1 MKKDENIFK
10 NTFTSVNEGEPNI
23 PKKPLKDKIRDLIV
37 KNDLTIKRYEKLKEQ
52 SNNSQRKMEYL
63 KMISKFRTRQISL
76 KNKLHSLNLLMN
88 PNLNNYPNKIMKQK
102 TQIETTNKGKF
113 TLHKKINS
121 SDYNN
126 YSIVYTNN
134 NILLSNKKGT
144 KYSTKVNSTNDLG
157 IYIPKPTKI
166 SYLIP
171 DKKFEVKKPNNNNK
185 NLQYLNN
192 AKKYFRVNTNTNENI
207 NNSTRLKNIDNKNSN
222 LYINTN
228 NKNDILKNLKNDKK
242 NNIIIINN
250 INNFYGKIENIN
262 KINIKTTEHIINQN
276 MRKKIKEKILKND
289 VLDYDEQIKNNKD
302 NYSQNDEILKEKEF
316 ILTPNLVYKKR
327 IMKIKKNVVIEI
339 FQSFSNK
346 NKIYV
351 AMSEKSILGHNI
363 KIFKFK
369 NRKFVTRLKRHK
381 YRIITIKHF
390 FNTQKSHDYLI
401 SGDTSQIINVWDIS
415 FKCSTNQFLYLIKYE
430 GEKIYN
436 LLPISIQQKDNK
448 TSIYLLVYDK
458 SISMYDLRN
467 GIYLKNINYSR
478 LLDEK
483 ITNLI
488 LWKNQ
493 KNNFDY
499 ILNCSE
505 YKIIIFNF
513 IDSEIFFTLSDY
525 SNNEDKNRYITEG
538 CISSDNKNEYLCIFS
553 YSTYL
558 LNIYFEIWDLYELN
572 LKEKIKMKPNFIND
586 AYLLKI
592 IPWNYKY
599 ILFSDGDKN
608 YIYVIDLESNK
619 IVHRIHARSTNDM
632 NHIYCEKI
640 KSKEYGES
648 LVIWKHNSYMS
659 LLTIK

>member
-1 MKKDENIFK
+1 MKKGENIFK

-144 KYSTKVNSTNDLG
+144 KNSTKVNSTNDLG

-242 NNIIIINN
+242 NNI
-250 INNFYGKIENIN
+250 NNFYGKIENIN

-302 NYSQNDEILKEKEF
+302 NYSQNEEILKEKEF

-493 KNNFDY
+493 KNNYDY

-572 LKEKIKMKPNFIND
+572 LKEKIKMKPNFI
-586 AYLLKI
+586 K
-592 IPWNYKY
+592 
-599 ILFSDGDKN
+599 
-608 YIYVIDLESNK
+608 V
-619 IVHRIHARSTNDM
+619 R
-632 NHIYCEKI
+632 
-640 KSKEYGES
+640 
-648 LVIWKHNSYMS
+648 
-659 LLTIK
+659 

>member
-1 MKKDENIFK
+1 MKKGENIFK

-23 PKKPLKDKIRDLIV
+23 PKKPLKDKIRDLIL

-144 KYSTKVNSTNDLG
+144 KNSTKVNSTNDLG

-467 GIYLKNINYSR
+467 GIYIKNINYSR

-599 ILFSDGDKN
+599 ILFS
-608 YIYVIDLESNK
+608 Y
-619 IVHRIHARSTNDM
+619 
-632 NHIYCEKI
+632 
-640 KSKEYGES
+640 
-648 LVIWKHNSYMS
+648 
-659 LLTIK
+659 

>member
-1 MKKDENIFK
+1 MKKGENIFK

-144 KYSTKVNSTNDLG
+144 KNSTKVNSTNDLG

-381 YRIITIKHF
+381 NRIMTIKHF
-390 FNTQKSHDYLI
+390 FNAQKSHDYLI
-401 SGDTSQIINVWDIS
+401 SGDTSQIINIWDIS

-632 NHIYCEKI
+632 NHIY
-640 KSKEYGES
+640 
-648 LVIWKHNSYMS
+648 
-659 LLTIK
+659 